1 VKVFHKKIKKIKS
14 NRNEGSEREAEKRRE
29 ILVSLSTFAFR

>member
-1 VKVFHKKIKKIKS
+1 VKVFHKKRRKKS

-29 ILVSLSTFAFR
+29 ILVSISTFAFR